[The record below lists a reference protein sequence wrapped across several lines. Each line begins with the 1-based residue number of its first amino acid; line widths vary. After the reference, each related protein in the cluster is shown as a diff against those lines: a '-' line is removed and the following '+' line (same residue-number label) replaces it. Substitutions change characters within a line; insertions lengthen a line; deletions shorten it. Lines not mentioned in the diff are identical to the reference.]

1 MLGVVLEGYD
11 MKVLTEI
18 DSWNKA
24 KEKVFNRLPNY
35 KNLATVSGSE
45 IFNLIV
51 F

>member
-24 KEKVFNRLPNY
+24 KEKVFNRLPNL
-35 KNLATVSGSE
+35 KKATVSGSE